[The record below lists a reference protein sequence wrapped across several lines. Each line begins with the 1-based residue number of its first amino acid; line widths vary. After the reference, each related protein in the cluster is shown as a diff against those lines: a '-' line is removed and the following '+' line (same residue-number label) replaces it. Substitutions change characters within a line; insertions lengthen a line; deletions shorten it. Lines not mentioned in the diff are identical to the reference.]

1 MAAIISDQIGP
12 DNGMRPNGTRVRY
25 HGAPHRGIPH
35 LSQSGSSEPNRSYFL
50 ASISGLAAAAS
61 MAMLWAIVA
70 VHGTGFMLVMP
81 LFTALAV
88 AFALGLHGVRGSFYA
103 AVMAVVLCVF
113 ATGFAVVLTVGV
125 RMAINFRMEL
135 LQVLQAMGAEM
146 IWAIWRARQDWLGD
160 GLILAGLALA
170 AWLSGRRP
178 RP

>member
-1 MAAIISDQIGP
+1 M
-12 DNGMRPNGTRVRY
+12 
-25 HGAPHRGIPH
+25 
-35 LSQSGSSEPNRSYFL
+35 SQSASTEPNRSYFL
-50 ASISGLAAAAS
+50 ATISGLAAAAS

-88 AFALGLHGVRGSFYA
+88 AFALGLHGVRGGVVAST
-103 AVMAVVLCVF
+103 MAVLLTLL
-113 ATGFAVVLTVGV
+113 ATASAVTLTVGV
-125 RMAINFRMEL
+125 RMAIHFRMEL
-135 LQVLQAMGAEM
+135 LQVLEAMGADM

-170 AWLSGRRP
+170 AWLAGRRP